1 MSERVTLSASRIKT
15 AQSCSWLY
23 WAKYKLKLPDKGNE
37 GASRGTVCHEVFELL
52 GDKKHKKDFDK
63 IIEKQDIFA
72 SKKIKDLAK
81 DDEDFYDEDDD
92 DDDFENLTEN
102 DVIMVDVDDITAKNK

>member
-1 MSERVTLSASRIKT
+1 MSDRVTLSASRIKT

-37 GASRGTVCHEVFELL
+37 GASRGTVCHEVFEFL
-52 GDKKHKKDFDK
+52 GDKKYKKDFDK

-72 SKKIKDLAK
+72 SKKIKDLVLALAT
-81 DDEDFYDEDDD
+81 ED
-92 DDDFENLTEN
+92 
-102 DVIMVDVDDITAKNK
+102 